1 VLKETAMKRISS
13 KTTFFYKLVF
23 PTVWFGFLG
32 IFIFLSLFGERQAD
46 RMDVMLFIVPVFM
59 AAFGYFIMRK
69 LLFDLIDEVYDEGDS
84 LLFKNRRKEV
94 RVGLGEIKNV
104 SYSPM
109 VSPPRVTISLRTKTD
124 LGDELSFSP
133 PMSVIPFKKS
143 QDIMEL
149 IDRIDQAR
157 LK

>member
-1 VLKETAMKRISS
+1 MKRISS
-13 KTTFFYKLVF
+13 KVIFFYKLVF
-23 PTVWFGFLG
+23 PIIWFGFIG
-32 IFIFLSLFGERQAD
+32 SFIFIALFGERQKGNPD
-46 RMDVMLFIVPVFM
+46 IMLLIIPVFM
-59 AAFGYFIMRK
+59 AGFGYFIMRK

-84 LLFKNRRKEV
+84 LLFKNRHKEV
-94 RVGLGEIKNV
+94 RIGLAEIKNV

-133 PMSVIPFKKS
+133 PMSFIPFKKN

>member
-1 VLKETAMKRISS
+1 MKRISS
-13 KTTFFYKLVF
+13 KTTLFYKLVF

-32 IFIFLSLFGERQAD
+32 IFVLLSLFGERQAD
-46 RMDVMLFIVPVFM
+46 RPDVMLFIVPVFM
-59 AAFGYFIMRK
+59 AGFGYFIMRK
-69 LLFDLIDEVYDEGDS
+69 LLFDLIDEVYDDGDS

-94 RVGLGEIKNV
+94 RVGLAEIKNV

-124 LGDELSFSP
+124 LGDDLSFSP
-133 PMSVIPFKKS
+133 PVSFIPFKKN

-149 IDRIDQAR
+149 IDRVDQAR
-157 LK
+157 R